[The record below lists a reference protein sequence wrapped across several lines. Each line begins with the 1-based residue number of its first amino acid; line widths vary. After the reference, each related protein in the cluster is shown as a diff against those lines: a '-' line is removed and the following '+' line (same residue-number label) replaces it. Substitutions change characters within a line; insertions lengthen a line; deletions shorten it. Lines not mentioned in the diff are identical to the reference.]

1 MARKSILEDFPHMPM
16 ATPPSK
22 LMGALGI
29 ETLIANLGLTHKQ
42 LIENGVIPDGE
53 LFQVFEGDWHLYF
66 ELEAGLEMEFD
77 AESEVFQSLYITLV
91 KSTPLT
97 VAYAGELPAPF
108 VAGMDQRM
116 AREWFGPSQ
125 HYSGPVRMPAPVWQ
139 TGGWE
144 LLTLPSDR
152 FPNVTLMLN
161 YLESLEV
168 KMIIFSLIKPDA

>member
-1 MARKSILEDFPHMPM
+1 MSASR
-16 ATPPSK
+16 
-22 LMGALGI
+22 I
-29 ETLIANLGLTHKQ
+29 EALIAHLGSTHEQ

-66 ELEAGLEMEFD
+66 ELEAGLEMVFD
-77 AESEVFQSLYITLV
+77 AESEVFQDLYITLV
-91 KSTPLT
+91 KTTPSI

-108 VAGMDQRM
+108 VTGMDQRM

-144 LLTLPSDR
+144 RLTLPAGR
-152 FPNVTLMLN
+152 YPNATLTLN

-168 KMIIFSLIKPDA
+168 EMIAFSQKGKNN